1 MQVAHD
7 FFECEENGGD
17 RSVEG
22 GGKRSGPTDGEQ
34 PPYLRLAQPQ
44 PARDD
49 RRDSGSDVDRGSFAS
64 QRDAAG
70 ERSRAADEFADDR
83 SERDA
88 SVVNENRGAGL
99 WNSAAAGEGE
109 VAIEKVAGKERAER
123 GDEDSSPAQSAGRI
137 HVRGESSGEENEC
150 DDDESDQRADEKAQ
164 YEGEAILLAAEVLD
178 QPNNALRKS
187 RKSGAAH

>member
-1 MQVAHD
+1 MVSGDVEEWTVAENEMKDHPRSRGRQDDGAEHRRVQVAHD

-123 GDEDSSPAQSAGRI
+123 GDEDSSPAQST
-137 HVRGESSGEENEC
+137 
-150 DDDESDQRADEKAQ
+150 
-164 YEGEAILLAAEVLD
+164 
-178 QPNNALRKS
+178 
-187 RKSGAAH
+187 